1 MPKLAAN
8 LSWIYQEVPF
18 LQRFGAAAAHG
29 FKAVEV
35 LFPYEAPAADIAGEL
50 KKHQLAQ
57 ALFNLPPGDWSK
69 GERGLAALPGREA
82 EFSAALDKALDYAK
96 VLEFC
101 TLHVMS
107 GMIAPGAD
115 PTAMHK
121 PFVSNLRMVCDRT
134 AKSGLTIVLE
144 P

>member
-29 FKAVEV
+29 FKAVEI

-50 KKHQLAQ
+50 KKHKLTQ

-69 GERGLAALPGREA
+69 GER
-82 EFSAALDKALDYAK
+82 
-96 VLEFC
+96 
-101 TLHVMS
+101 
-107 GMIAPGAD
+107 
-115 PTAMHK
+115 
-121 PFVSNLRMVCDRT
+121 
-134 AKSGLTIVLE
+134 
-144 P
+144 